1 MGRRILW
8 LELAG
13 APGGLS
19 PACPSLKPGALRLR
33 MGGASGFMFV
43 IHVDAEHGRLGEEV
57 VRPCF
62 ADALGCYAR
71 GVQ

>member
-1 MGRRILW
+1 VSGD
-8 LELAG
+8 
-13 APGGLS
+13 PG
-19 PACPSLKPGALRLR
+19 PACSPLTPGALRLR